1 MNREEYFHN
10 DWARLQYSRTKF
22 RMPFQHTTAFNAGDI
37 VPLEVEQIY
46 PGDSIK
52 SDVSYLLRMFTPIG
66 PLMSNMYLDI
76 YSFFVPMRLVWE
88 HWEEFYGQNNTSAW
102 TENFEYTI
110 PQNIWWNE
118 SSSDD
123 NHCLGDYLGLPNSSE
138 MDYKLNVSD
147 LWRRAYLNIYNNWF
161 RDENIIAPI
170 LYSVGDELEDAPA
183 YNYGSAP
190 LKAAKFHD
198 YFTSLLPEP
207 QKGDAPVIGDDLD
220 IVGST
225 KFHSIDQSHPLTLLS
240 DGFAANNSHQV
251 FAVRTGAQSGVMAVD
266 ASNAGVSDANTKGVL
281 GSNWVAKMTITIEDI
296 RNAAVVTHV
305 LEKLASAGSRY
316 VESLVGLWGVTP
328 SNASLQIP
336 EYLGGKRFA
345 INVSELMSSADTL
358 SSDGSTG
365 APVGQ
370 PGAFVKNGRSDHLFN
385 KAFTEHGMLFTV
397 GVVRIEQTYFQG
409 VERKFTDKSFFDF
422 YLPAT
427 ANIGNQ
433 PVYLEQLSWMAAR
446 ERYDDDDTEYPGDDF
461 SRKYVLGYSEAWA
474 HLRYT
479 PYRLSSIMRP
489 GAVNALSYYTA
500 SDVIPTDVALNQEF
514 IEQGEAGLN
523 RCLVVPSATRGGFQ
537 FFGDFKFNNIW
548 TRILPAHSVPG
559 LTRI

>member
-110 PQNIWWNE
+110 PQNTWNNE

-138 MDYKLNVSD
+138 MDYTLNVSD

-170 LYSVGDELEDAPA
+170 LYSVGDELEAEPA

-207 QKGDAPVIGDDLD
+207 QKGDAPVIGDDLAVVPLSKTNSWGS
-220 IVGST
+220 VGAS
-225 KFHSIDQSHPLTLLS
+225 FYDGEGSVLHGPLQLDNTYGALS
-240 DGFAANNSHQV
+240 V
-251 FAVRTGAQSGVMAVD
+251 KTGDTPTSGIAR
-266 ASNAGVSDANTKGVL
+266 
-281 GSNWVAKMTITIEDI
+281 GSNLWAKMTITIEDI

-345 INVSELMSSADTL
+345 INVSELMNSADTL

-446 ERYDDDDTEYPGDDF
+446 LRYEEDSEEFPGDDF
-461 SRKYVLGYSEAWA
+461 SRKYVLGFSEAWA

-500 SDVIPTDVALNQEF
+500 SDVIPDEVALNQEF

>member
-10 DWARLQYSRTKF
+10 DWSRLAYSRTRF
-22 RMPFQHTTAFNAGDI
+22 NMPFQHTTAFNVGDI

-52 SDVSYLLRMFTPIG
+52 SHLSYLLRMFTPIA
-66 PLMSNMYLDI
+66 PLMSNMYLDV
-76 YSFFVPMRLVWE
+76 YSFFVPMRIVWE

-110 PQNIWWNE
+110 PQTDWN
-118 SSSDD
+118 
-123 NHCLGDYLGLPNSSE
+123 NYQGNTHCLGDYIGLPMYGGTIYTNVE
-138 MDYKLNVSD
+138 VSD
-147 LWRRAYLNIYNNWF
+147 LWRRAYLKIYNDWF
-161 RDENIIAPI
+161 RDENLIAPI
-170 LYSVGDELEDAPA
+170 LFSVGDTPEVSQSFT
-183 YNYGSAP
+183 YGSAP

-198 YFTSLLPEP
+198 YFTALLPEP
-207 QKGDAPVIGDDLD
+207 TKGDAPVIGDDLT
-220 IVGST
+220 ILGST
-225 KFHSIDQSHPLTLLS
+225 SDRVTSKADTYPIAWKNYS
-240 DGFAANNSHQV
+240 DGSNATNQNLAIN
-251 FAVRTGAQSGVMAVD
+251 ASGLGVGVS
-266 ASNAGVSDANTKGVL
+266 ASNL
-281 GSNWVAKMTITIEDI
+281 GQNYVYPSNLIAKMTVTIEDI

-305 LEKLASAGSRY
+305 LEKLASSGSRY

-336 EYLGGKRFA
+336 EYLGGKRFP
-345 INVSELMSSADTL
+345 INVSEIMSSSDTL
-358 SSDGSTG
+358 NADGTTG

-370 PGAFVKNGRSDHLFN
+370 PGAFVKNGRSDALFN

-397 GVVRIEQTYFQG
+397 GVVRVEQTYFQG
-409 VERKFTDKSFFDF
+409 LDRKFTDKSFFDF

-433 PVYLEQLSWMAAR
+433 PVYVEQLNLQAAPQKGGEGADKNDPVLR
-446 ERYDDDDTEYPGDDF
+446 
-461 SRKYVLGYSEAWA
+461 SQVLGYSEAWA

-489 GAVNALSYYTA
+489 TANNALSYYTA
-500 SDVIPTDVALNQEF
+500 SDVIANDVVLNQSF
-514 IEQGEAGLN
+514 IEQGETGLN
-523 RCLVVPSATRGGFQ
+523 RALVVPSATRGGFQ
-537 FFGDFKFNNIW
+537 FFGDFKFSNTW